1 MKNIKNSILDIL
13 CTDSRYSA
21 EKISVMLGVT
31 EKEVKETISELE
43 RTGAIVK
50 YTAILNREK
59 IESDSVEALIEVKV
73 TPQRG
78 RGFDSIAE
86 EIYNFSEVKSLYLM
100 SGGFDLAV
108 FVTGKSLKDV
118 AMFVSEKL
126 SMVENVISTATHF
139 ILKKY
144 KTEGI
149 ITDGKDDIKRMPFQ
163 P

>member
-43 RTGAIVK
+43 KTGAIVK

-86 EIYNFSEVKSLYLM
+86 EIYGFSEVKSLYLM